1 LAGVKLSE
9 IVEATGMSK
18 GYASV
23 VRRGL
28 QTLHVSLWPALAE
41 LAQERNT

>member
-1 LAGVKLSE
+1 VKLSE

-18 GYASV
+18 DHASV

-28 QTLHVSLWPALAE
+28 QTPHVSMWVTLAE
-41 LAQERNT
+41 LAEFSDDR